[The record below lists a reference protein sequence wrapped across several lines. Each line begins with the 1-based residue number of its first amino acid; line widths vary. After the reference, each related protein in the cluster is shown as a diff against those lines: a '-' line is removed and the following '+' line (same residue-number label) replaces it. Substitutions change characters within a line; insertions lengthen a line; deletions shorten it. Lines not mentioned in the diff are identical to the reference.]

1 MFAAE
6 KALLSGWIGG
16 LVCLRGGELKDE
28 DSDLDNSRPLEP
40 LRSLA
45 VVLPRYGASLGGGA
59 ETLTRELVL
68 KVCGGTLSQFAPLVP
83 KVEVWST
90 CARDHRTWENYYPEG
105 ICEEDGLIVRRFA
118 VSKRDLETFIRAELA
133 MQDGRPLSIDE
144 QLDWLSSGVNS
155 PGLYHHIKQHAPEFD
170 ALLFAPYLFATSF
183 WGALIY
189 PERSIMIPC
198 LHNEHYAYLDVFH
211 HLVRSVRG
219 FMFNAPGEME
229 LAKALFGED
238 LIAKKGGVVGMGF
251 EFSEEAPE
259 NKERSQLSYLLYSG
273 RKETGK
279 NLDLLIDCFSYF
291 KKQNPESELEL
302 KIIGSGSIDFLK
314 ELPAGVTDCGFVTE
328 EEKISLMRGALAL
341 CQPSVNES
349 FSIVLME
356 AWREG
361 TAVIVHAGCAVT
373 REHAEAA
380 GGGLYFSNKEE
391 FVEVLRELLARPG
404 LAEKLGLA
412 GRRYVQSEYSWGAV
426 RQRFIEVCT
435 LLGYCFDGE
444 SAEETSD
451 AHQGVP
457 Q

>member
-1 MFAAE
+1 MKEEDLELDSFRQ
-6 KALLSGWIGG
+6 
-16 LVCLRGGELKDE
+16 LR
-28 DSDLDNSRPLEP
+28 P

-68 KVCGGTLSQFAPLVP
+68 KVCRGTLGPFAPLVP

-105 ICEEDGLIVRRFA
+105 SFEEDGITVRRFA
-118 VSKRDLETFIRAELA
+118 VSKRDLETFIRAELS
-133 MQDGRPLSIDE
+133 MQDGRPLSIDA
-144 QLDWLSSGVNS
+144 QLDWLSAGVNS
-155 PGLYHHIKQHAPEFD
+155 PGLYHHIQQHGPEFD

-219 FMFNAPGEME
+219 FMFNAHGEME

-251 EFSEEAPE
+251 EFSEDTDAPD
-259 NKERSQLSYLLYSG
+259 NNLKQLAKEPYLLYSG

-291 KKQNPESELEL
+291 KKQNPESRLEL

-314 ELPAGVTDCGFVTE
+314 ELPVGVTDCGFVTE

-356 AWREG
+356 AWLAG

-380 GGGLYFSNKEE
+380 GGGLYFSSKEE

-426 RQRFIEVCT
+426 RHRFIEVCN

-444 SAEETSD
+444 LVQEKSGVY
-451 AHQGVP
+451 QGVP